1 MRFFSRFWK
10 LAAIAFFVVMSTAGN
25 LSARRIRTA
34 HKVLK
39 APAESSIPGSFPER
53 VVLKADTTLEWK
65 SIAERIRFSG
75 FDKTPSSNKESFF
88 ITNSTDST
96 LHGMSVE
103 IEYTDL
109 NGRELHRR
117 SMDIECDIP
126 SSDTR
131 RVDIPTWDLQHAF
144 RHYRCAAT
152 RRPTTPFRVSVILQ
166 SVVFQ

>member
-1 MRFFSRFWK
+1 MRFSSGFWK
-10 LAAIAFFVVMSTAGN
+10 LAAIAFFVV
-25 LSARRIRTA
+25 LSGTGTISGRRVRTA
-34 HKVLK
+34 HKVPK
-39 APAESSIPGSFPER
+39 VSVESSVAGNVSEK
-53 VVLKADTTLEWK
+53 VVLKADTTSEWK

-96 LHGMSVE
+96 LLGVSVE

-117 SMDIECDIP
+117 NMDIECDIP

-152 RRPTTPFRVSVILQ
+152 RRPTTPFKVRITLLSVT
-166 SVVFQ
+166 F

>member
-1 MRFFSRFWK
+1 MRFSSGFWK
-10 LAAIAFFVVMSTAGN
+10 LAAISFFVVMSGTGT
-25 LSARRIRTA
+25 LSGRRVRTA
-34 HKVLK
+34 HKVSK
-39 APAESSIPGSFPER
+39 VPMESSVAGNVPVK
-53 VVLKADTTLEWK
+53 VVLKADTTPEWK

-96 LHGMSVE
+96 LRGVRVE